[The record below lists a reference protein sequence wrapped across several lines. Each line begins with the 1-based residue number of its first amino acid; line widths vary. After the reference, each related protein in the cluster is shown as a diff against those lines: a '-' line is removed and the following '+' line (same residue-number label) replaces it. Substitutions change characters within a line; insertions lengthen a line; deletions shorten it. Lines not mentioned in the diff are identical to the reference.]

1 VRAASEIADLLVS
14 ACPFCV
20 TNLRYGNEIVK
31 VNIEIKDI
39 AELVDD
45 LLDT

>member
-1 VRAASEIADLLVS
+1 VT

-20 TNLRYGNEIVK
+20 TNLRYGNDLVK

-45 LLDT
+45 LLET